1 MAHLANFCYKFKF
14 KVSKYAFFMNA
25 ISFFKSLMHL
35 EAIQSQKNQI
45 LGLFLKIQFFLN
57 FPKNT
62 SLRML
67 QKLSAWIFYSF

>member
-45 LGLFLKIQFFLN
+45 LGLFLKIQFFL
-57 FPKNT
+57 K
-62 SLRML
+62 
-67 QKLSAWIFYSF
+67 